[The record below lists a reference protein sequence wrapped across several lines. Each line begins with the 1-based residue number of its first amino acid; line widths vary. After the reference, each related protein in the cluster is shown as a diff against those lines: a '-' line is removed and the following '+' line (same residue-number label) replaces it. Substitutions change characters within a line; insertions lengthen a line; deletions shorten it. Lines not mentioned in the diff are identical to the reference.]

1 MTDLIFS
8 EAARAALAGAPARL
22 SMAFDCE
29 TELIAPGRVVPRLVC
44 VSVQLINSDNS
55 EPHGPPLLFD
65 AGEGFPAFL
74 RAVLPRLGWLVGH
87 NVAFDCA
94 VICRAWPSLASLVWA
109 LYDEGRVYDT
119 GLSER
124 LKALALGWSVHP
136 ATGRAG
142 VVSRSLSLSDLVTAH
157 LGLDIGAAKFD
168 PSSPRY
174 HYARLVG
181 VPLEEWSEEAR
192 RYALDDARLTA
203 RVACSQWRDLEGVA
217 RRADL
222 PLDKVASPAGDL
234 YSYASL
240 AAQAG
245 ADFALIHLRAWG
257 LRSVPARVAAWR
269 EALEARKAD
278 LLKRPQAAG
287 LVRANGK
294 RDLKAL
300 RAAVELA
307 YGAADCPRTDKGA
320 VSTSGDVLKGAGEPV
335 LDDLAE
341 LGEVD
346 KLLSTFGPTLDAA
359 AAGPLCPRYNV
370 LVRSGRTSCVKPNVQ
385 QLPRKGAVR
394 EAFAARSGCVY
405 IGADYSTAELVA
417 LADVCERWGLRSRMA
432 EQIREGRDLHL
443 ALAADVLGLAYD
455 EAARLKREGDARVN
469 EERQRA
475 KIPNFGLP
483 GGLGAQGLVDYA
495 ASGGATL
502 SLDEAREM
510 RAAWFRSWPEMRAY
524 FERVEAAV
532 EAGRVV
538 QVGSNR
544 VRGGVGYT
552 DAANSYFQ
560 GLVADGAKRAVYEV
574 VKACY
579 MQPSSPLYGARPVL
593 FVHDEIICECE
604 EARAP
609 AAADELARLMC
620 EAMNKHLTHLEMSAD
635 AWVSRTWRKGLE
647 GVRDEHGALV
657 ILD

>member
-1 MTDLIFS
+1 MSSLSI
-8 EAARAALAGAPARL
+8 EARAALDGAPSRF
-22 SMAFDCE
+22 SVVFDCE
-29 TELIAPGRVVPRLVC
+29 TELIAAGRVAPRCVC
-44 VSVQLINSDNS
+44 VSVQLVAVDTL
-55 EPHGPPLLFD
+55 EPHGEPLLFD
-65 AGEGFPAFL
+65 AGAGFPAFL
-74 RAVLPRLGWLVGH
+74 QTAAPRLAWLVGH

-94 VICRAWPSLASLVWA
+94 VICRAWPSLAPLVWS
-109 LYDEGRVYDT
+109 LYDQGRVWDC
-119 GLSER
+119 GLHER

-136 ATGRAG
+136 VLGRSG
-142 VVSRSLSLSDLVTAH
+142 VVSRSISLADLVAAH
-157 LGLDIGAAKFD
+157 LGLDVSAAKFD

-174 HYARLVG
+174 QYARLVG

-203 RVACSQWRDLEGVA
+203 RVACAQWRELEPLA
-217 RRADL
+217 RASSL
-222 PLDKVASPAGDL
+222 PLDEVNAGGL
-234 YSYASL
+234 ALRSL
-240 AAQAG
+240 ASFAAQVG
-245 ADFALIHLRAWG
+245 ADWALFHLRAWG
-257 LRSVPARVAAWR
+257 LRSSSERVEAWR
-269 EALEARKAD
+269 ADLEGRKRELSRRPLEAG
-278 LLKRPQAAG
+278 LLRD
-287 LVRANGK
+287 NGK
-294 RDLKAL
+294 RDLKAI

-307 YGAADCPRTDKGA
+307 YGEATPRTEKGA